1 MTQHDSLSSSY
12 KELDRYWVRVVI
24 LSRWRTWP
32 PAPTKDTLQVPGPG
46 PPRGLANPGSRRQ
59 LLGLRSNL
67 PSSLFYPHCS
77 PNPLRL
83 WRRGTRGGGAEVRN
97 YWATPCT
104 PGVPPNPRR
113 ICGPRRPSQTSLPR
127 EFRDSTI
134 RRAQVLSYPQT
145 QTKRDPQGQARP
157 PPPSLALL
165 RGSVPSTR
173 LTRSTTSLCR
183 SRAFCFPLGVSE
195 ALDGARGCSSRSS
208 RRPSS
213 RRGEAA
219 GPWGRMARGG
229 PGTHGAGEER
239 PGSPD
244 DVITVWPRRAPRPPP
259 LVA

>member
-83 WRRGTRGGGAEVRN
+83 WRRGTSGGGAEVRN

-113 ICGPRRPSQTSLPR
+113 ICGPRRPSQTSLPC

-134 RRAQVLSYPQT
+134 RRVQVLSYPQT
-145 QTKRDPQGQARP
+145 RTNGTPRGRQAPHPLPWPCSAALSPPPDSPGP
-157 PPPSLALL
+157 PPPSAGAEPFASLWAS
-165 RGSVPSTR
+165 RR
-173 LTRSTTSLCR
+173 RSTAPAAAAAGAAEGQGAAAGR
-183 SRAFCFPLGVSE
+183 RRGPGGAWRAAAPGLTELGRR
-195 ALDGARGCSSRSS
+195 DPGAR
-208 RRPSS
+208 
-213 RRGEAA
+213 
-219 GPWGRMARGG
+219 
-229 PGTHGAGEER
+229 T
-239 PGSPD
+239 
-244 DVITVWPRRAPRPPP
+244 T
-259 LVA
+259 